1 MSETLPLAP
10 VTLPL
15 TTVTLP
21 VAFPAPVTVLS
32 QREIAMAEMADE
44 VGFDIAYD
52 ANNSVGNPAREG
64 EPWWTWHDIGR
75 VLPQRDRLN
84 IIRWVEIFGLPELQL
99 GGSVLVFIPCNR
111 LRRKIF
117 DGLDALNS
125 HSTASTI
132 DDA

>member
-15 TTVTLP
+15 ATVTLP
-21 VAFPAPVTVLS
+21 MAFPAPVTFLS

-44 VGFDIAYD
+44 NGFDIAYD
-52 ANNSVGNPAREG
+52 ANNFVGNPAREG

-84 IIRWVEIFGLPELQL
+84 IIRWVEVFEMPELQL
-99 GGSVLVFIPCNR
+99 DGSVLVFIPCNR
-111 LRRKIF
+111 LRRKVF
-117 DGLDALNS
+117 DGFDALNS